1 MLDKLTVDDFRPLS
15 GELFHV
21 TEHGIDLR
29 LERVAEVMESER
41 ARLKRQPFSLFF
53 RGPSE
58 PQLPQGT
65 WSLRNEAFPEPLPIF
80 IVPIGRNDE
89 GVEYEAVFT

>member
-1 MLDKLTVDDFRPLS
+1 MLDKLTVDDFRPLA
-15 GELFHV
+15 GESFHL

-53 RGPSE
+53 RGPSD
-58 PQLPQGT
+58 PRLPQGSY
-65 WSLRNEAFPEPLPIF
+65 SLEQARFAEPLTIF
-80 IVPIGRNDE
+80 IVPVGRNDE
-89 GVEYEAVFT
+89 GVEYQAVFT